1 MINSYDVIL
10 KLIDRYDYGGA
21 LELLNQN
28 DLDESDVAIIIDSCR
43 YAINFDF
50 KTARYLIN
58 QISDGKKKDVEIVFL
73 KKNLED
79 LIYGE
84 SGAIFS
90 ELIANIEFQIVNE
103 EYIDFLGRVYRFK
116 EAILKYIFVSKNLNR
131 DRFSFH
137 FELMNKRSIM
147 KILRKRYKIFNSNL
161 IYALD
166 IYFNKY
172 LSDDYNVQKVKNI
185 MNSSKMDNLM
195 DLRNN
200 SIVGHGFV
208 GVSVDDIHRLYGNPY
223 NVIDDFIICLNLIDI
238 NLVQNKYVRLND
250 FIRKELLEINEAL

>member
-1 MINSYDVIL
+1 MINSYEVIL

-21 LELLNQN
+21 LELLHQN
-28 DLDESDVAIIIDSCR
+28 DLEESDVAIIIDSCR

-58 QISDGKKKDVEIVFL
+58 QISEEKKKNKEVIFL
-73 KKNLED
+73 KKNLEN
-79 LIYGE
+79 LIYGD
-84 SGAIFS
+84 SGSIFS

-131 DRFSFH
+131 ERFSFH

-161 IYALD
+161 IYAID
-166 IYFNKY
+166 VYFNKY
-172 LSDDYNVQKVKNI
+172 LSDDYNVQRVNKI
-185 MNSSKMDNLM
+185 INSSKMDNLM
-195 DLRNN
+195 ELRNS

-223 NVIDDFIICLNLIDI
+223 NVIDDFVICLGLIDI
-238 NLVQNKYVRLND
+238 KLVNNKYVRLND
-250 FIRKELLEINEAL
+250 FIRKELKEINEKL